1 MHVAAAARA
10 WGSWM
15 TLVTDEPT
23 STDETPGAPTFAPR
37 VLLVEDHPAVRAGI
51 RLQLEAR
58 GLEIVGEA
66 ADGGEAL
73 TMIRQAA
80 PSVVMADLRMP
91 GIDGMQLVELIRDER
106 LDVAVVLLSAVTE
119 AHLVQRALD
128 LGARGY
134 VSKDAPIETIVAAVN
149 AVAAGGRYVDPM
161 LLASMLDTPSETLSV
176 RELEVLQQAANG
188 MQNKVIAMELGISE
202 ETVKTHLSNVMR
214 KLDSA
219 SRTQAVAAGLRR
231 ALII

>member
-1 MHVAAAARA
+1 
-10 WGSWM
+10 M

-23 STDETPGAPTFAPR
+23 STDEEPGSSTFAPR

-73 TMIRQAA
+73 TMIRQTA

-128 LGARGY
+128 LGAKGY
-134 VSKDAPIETIVAAVN
+134 VSKDAPIETIVAAIN

-161 LLASMLDTPSETLSV
+161 LLASMLDAPSETLSV